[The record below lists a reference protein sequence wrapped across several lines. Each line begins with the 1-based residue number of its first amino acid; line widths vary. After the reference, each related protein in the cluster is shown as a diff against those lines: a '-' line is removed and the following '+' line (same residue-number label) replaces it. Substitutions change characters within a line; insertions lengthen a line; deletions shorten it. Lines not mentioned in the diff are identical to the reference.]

1 MIGRRRR
8 TAAPQIY
15 TTVRRAAERY
25 ESSQPGI
32 TTHHSFS
39 AGAHYDPDNVSFGAL
54 VGVDEHVLE
63 GGAGFARHSH
73 RGVAIVT
80 WVVEGALRHEDSTGA
95 TTVVTAGQAAVQIA
109 GRGVD
114 HVEANASDSE
124 PVRFVQ
130 STFVS
135 DEDEPSYRT
144 VTPPVLV
151 AGALFDVHR
160 DGPLIMEAGR
170 VHLYVVSGEYLMRKD
185 ALYPGDSMRMTPET
199 RMLATQDTTKL
210 LGSGELLVTI
220 LR

>member
-1 MIGRRRR
+1 VIGRRRKS
-8 TAAPQIY
+8 TPQIY

-25 ESSQPGI
+25 ASSAPGI
-32 TTHHSFS
+32 TSQHSFS
-39 AGAHYDPDNVSFGAL
+39 AGTHYDPDNVSFGAL

-63 GGAGFARHSH
+63 GGAGFERHAH

-95 TTVVTAGQAAVQIA
+95 AAVVTAGHATVQVA
-109 GRGVD
+109 GNGVE
-114 HVEANASDSE
+114 HVEENASASE

-130 STFVS
+130 STFVCD
-135 DEDEPSYRT
+135 DEVPSYR
-144 VTPPVLV
+144 VAEPPILV

-160 DGPLIMEAGR
+160 DGPLIVEAGR
-170 VHLYVVSGEYLMRKD
+170 VHLYVINGEYLMRRD

-210 LGSGELLVTI
+210 LGSGELLVTV

>member
-1 MIGRRRR
+1 MIGRRRKA
-8 TAAPQIY
+8 TPQIY

-25 ESSQPGI
+25 ESTGPGV
-32 TTHHSFS
+32 TSRHSFS
-39 AGAHYDPDNVSFGAL
+39 AGANYDPDNVSFGAL
-54 VGVDEHVLE
+54 VGVDDHVLD
-63 GGAGFARHSH
+63 GGAEFARHAH

-95 TTVVTAGQAAVQIA
+95 RTVVTAGQAAVQIA
-109 GRGVD
+109 GRGIE
-114 HVEANASDSE
+114 HVEANASDTE

-130 STFVS
+130 TTFVS
-135 DEDEPSYRT
+135 DQDEPSYRI
-144 VTPPVLV
+144 VTPPAVV

-160 DGPLIMEAGR
+160 DGPLVLEARR

-210 LGSGELLVTI
+210 LGEGELLVV
-220 LR
+220 LL